1 MTYGV
6 AAVKLKFR
14 YLKRFCVA
22 RIVADH
28 NVRIYHRNNDNTDL
42 ISLVLIDV
50 LAMFSPDLRDGGVL
64 SKLDNRLSLVV
75 YIVYFYRNTNSRAH
89 LEAFSK
95 APTFKLQLE
104 RRWET
109 T

>member
-14 YLKRFCVA
+14 YLKRLCVA

-28 NVRIYHRNNDNTDL
+28 NVRIYHRNNNNTDL
-42 ISLVLIDV
+42 TSLV

-95 APTFKLQLE
+95 APTFKLRLE
-104 RRWET
+104 RR
-109 T
+109 